1 MRVKMQ
7 QISKD
12 ILSNQ
17 TLQDVKRFKTLFVL
31 IHLNED
37 VNAKRYEAKRFY
49 LPKCIIKNYN
59 VIIKKNNF
67 YDKPTDS
74 DVKRYEQIKS

>member
-1 MRVKMQ
+1 M
-7 QISKD
+7 
-12 ILSNQ
+12 
-17 TLQDVKRFKTLFVL
+17 L

-37 VNAKRYEAKRFY
+37 VNTKRYKAKRFY

-74 DVKRYEQIKS
+74 DVKRYEQIKKLKIMLQYVHWIMITLKGIID